1 MIEFHSTGMGG
12 LSMTPEIID
21 GAYKTGKGEKSH
33 LLTVIFFRHADNT
46 EETLEVE
53 HSELEK
59 MIEKRYELGW
69 RVKSISRQ
77 MP

>member
-1 MIEFHSTGMGG
+1 MIEFHSTGAGG
-12 LSMTPEIID
+12 LSMTPDIID
-21 GAYKTGKGEKSH
+21 GTYRTTKGEKKN
-33 LLTVIFFRHADNT
+33 LLTVIFSRHSDNI
-46 EETLEVE
+46 EETLEVK